1 MEFIDSKQVL
11 GSEPR
16 LGPEDLNNQVGPLVP
31 SHSRGLSFGSR
42 MTASILVSVD
52 GMSLFV
58 YLSLRKAYSYS
69 ISSLNILDP
78 FKGGDNDLL
87 LCNFNEIIV

>member
-1 MEFIDSKQVL
+1 
-11 GSEPR
+11 
-16 LGPEDLNNQVGPLVP
+16 
-31 SHSRGLSFGSR
+31 